1 MRFRWVWI
9 FTAIIVLIADSSRAD
24 DFYKG
29 KTIRV
34 IVGGSA
40 GGGFDIYTRAM
51 ARHMGKHI
59 PGNPAMI
66 VENMTGAGTL
76 IAAKYLHSS
85 AKPDGLSFGIFNGGV
100 DPERRTR
107 QQEHR
112 LRHERTGISRRA
124 GAGQHRVRPTQGKR
138 RY

>member
-9 FTAIIVLIADSSRAD
+9 FTAIIVLIADSSHAD

-51 ARHMGKHI
+51 T
-59 PGNPAMI
+59 MI
-66 VENMTGAGTL
+66 SGLKPSRAKKPSLAPRCIGQ
-76 IAAKYLHSS
+76 AAK
-85 AKPDGLSFGIFNGGV
+85 PGEDGAM
-100 DPERRTR
+100 RTR
-107 QQEHR
+107 
-112 LRHERTGISRRA
+112 S
-124 GAGQHRVRPTQGKR
+124 
-138 RY
+138 

>member
-59 PGNPAMI
+59 PAIP
-66 VENMTGAGTL
+66 
-76 IAAKYLHSS
+76 
-85 AKPDGLSFGIFNGGV
+85 P
-100 DPERRTR
+100 
-107 QQEHR
+107 
-112 LRHERTGISRRA
+112 
-124 GAGQHRVRPTQGKR
+124 
-138 RY
+138 